1 MTTSILVVSKA
12 IEIRER
18 IKQSLS
24 KDIYNVYWANDS
36 AAAVNILKTT
46 ALEIVITDIDIG
58 QLDGWRLSRLI
69 RSGIFPSE
77 STLPI
82 ILLTETHCERIA
94 ETTAN
99 IFDINQVVPYN
110 ELNDLEKYIQ
120 QTLQKSLPSQALHR
134 ALVIEDTS
142 DTAFLI
148 QRILKN
154 QFTVD
159 IAPDGES
166 GLKAFKENHFDIV
179 LVDIMMPGISGVEVI
194 EHIKKMN
201 DQQVVIVMTAHGTM
215 DLAELIMNKGATDYI
230 QKPFKA
236 EQLRK
241 VCDISF
247 KRDDFIISNKQFA
260 QRTNA
265 LTQERQKFKL
275 LTNTH
280 NRILN
285 SLSNI
290 IIELDEQFKIK
301 FVNQAWCELTGQSI
315 TQAIDSNYL
324 ESISEDR
331 RYIIQQQL
339 ELLKLEKIEQAKFEY
354 TLKTNNIDIDE
365 TIWCEASFTLL
376 NNETQN
382 NHISFTGTI
391 ENITERK
398 KSEERLKHVAVHDAL
413 TNLHNR
419 YYFDNELHKLTI
431 ATHNNQTL
439 QHALLYI
446 DLDNFK
452 IINDTQGHHQG
463 DKVLKEIAK
472 LLSEEISV
480 NDLLCRIGGDEFTI
494 ILYNTNLS
502 HADKIANRILKT
514 IACTRFQFNQQ
525 VYQVQCSIG
534 VKGIDGQTEN
544 PEHYLQH
551 ADIAM
556 FAAKKRGKN
565 CVHVYTESDALTTQL
580 TTNFEWAQK
589 IQNAVDSDEII
600 LHFQPI
606 INVKNKNVAY
616 YEALVRLSIDGNII
630 YPGDFIPALE
640 QENNIKTLDYHVI
653 GKALKML
660 KEYDFLPKVAINL
673 SAQACS
679 DEQLLNYIEHKIA
692 QYNISPE
699 KLIFELTETASLS
712 NITATLRLVNRL
724 NELGCSFS
732 IDDFGTGFST
742 FTYLKQL
749 PASSVK
755 IDGSFVQN
763 MDTDPVDASLV
774 KAIHDAAKALN
785 KKSVAEFVENAA
797 ILDKLA
803 EIGVDY
809 AQGYHI
815 SKPLPIDVLIKN
827 HQLITTG

>member
-1 MTTSILVVSKA
+1 MATSILVVSKFP
-12 IEIRER
+12 EIRER
-18 IKQSLS
+18 ITQVLS
-24 KDIYNVYWANDS
+24 KDIFNIYWANDS

-46 ALEIVITDIDIG
+46 ALEIVVTDIDIG

-77 STLPI
+77 SALPI

-94 ETTAN
+94 ETTAK
-99 IFDINQVVPYN
+99 IFDINQVVPYD
-110 ELNDLEKYIQ
+110 ELDLLEKYIY
-120 QTLQKSLPSQALHR
+120 QTLQKSLPSQALHK

-148 QRILKN
+148 QRILKS

-166 GLKAFKENHFDIV
+166 GLKAYNKSTYDIV

-194 EHIKKMN
+194 EKIREMN
-201 DQQVVIVMTAHGTM
+201 TQQVIIVMTAHGTI

-265 LTQERQKFKL
+265 LTQERQKFKI

-285 SLSNI
+285 SLSSI
-290 IIELDEQFKIK
+290 IIELDEQFRIK
-301 FVNQAWCELTGQSI
+301 FINQAWYEHTGESL
-315 TQAIDSNYL
+315 TQATNSNYL
-324 ESISEDR
+324 ESINKDE
-331 RYIIQQQL
+331 RYIIEQQL
-339 ELLKLEKIEQAKFEY
+339 ELLKTGKIEQAKFEY
-354 TLKTNNIDIDE
+354 ILNTNDDKSL
-365 TIWCEASFTLL
+365 WCEASFTLL
-376 NNETQN
+376 NDNTKAN
-382 NHISFTGTI
+382 CISFTGTI

-398 KSEERLKHVAVHDAL
+398 KSEERLKHVAIHDAL

-419 YYFDNELHKLTI
+419 YYFDNELHKLTV
-431 ATHNNQTL
+431 ATNNNKQ
-439 QHALLYI
+439 QHSLLYI

-472 LLSEEISV
+472 LLSDEISV

-494 ILYNTNLS
+494 ILYNTNLN
-502 HADKIANRILKT
+502 HADKIANKILKT
-514 IACTRFQFNQQ
+514 VACTRFQFNQQ

-534 VKGIDGQTEN
+534 VKGIDGKTEN
-544 PEHYLQH
+544 SEHYLQH

-580 TTNFEWAQK
+580 TSNFEWAQK
-589 IQNAVDSDEII
+589 IQNAVDNDEII

-606 INVKNKNVAY
+606 INVKDKEIAY

-679 DEQLLNYIEHKIA
+679 DEQLLKYIEQKIA
-692 QYNISPE
+692 LYNICPTR
-699 KLIFELTETASLS
+699 LIFELTETASLS

-724 NELGCSFS
+724 NEIGCSFS

-755 IDGSFVQN
+755 IDGSFVKN

-797 ILDKLA
+797 ILEKLE

-809 AQGYHI
+809 AQGYYI
-815 SKPLPIDVLIKN
+815 SKPMPIEILINENQK
-827 HQLITTG
+827 LIATS

>member
-12 IEIRER
+12 PEIRER
-18 IKQSLS
+18 ITQALPTEVFN
-24 KDIYNVYWANDS
+24 IYWANNS

-46 ALEIVITDIDIG
+46 ALEMVITDIDIG

-99 IFDINQVVPYN
+99 IFDINQVVPYS
-110 ELNDLEKYIQ
+110 ELNNLEKHIQ
-120 QTLQKSLPSQALHR
+120 QTLEKSLPSQTLHK

-148 QRILKN
+148 QRILKS
-154 QFTVD
+154 QFSVD
-159 IAPDGES
+159 IASDGES
-166 GLKAFKENHFDIV
+166 GLKIYKDGFYDIV

-194 EHIKKMN
+194 EQIKKIN
-201 DQQVVIVMTAHGTM
+201 DQQVVIVMTAHGTI

-247 KRDDFIISNKQFA
+247 KRDDFITSNRQFA

-265 LTQERQKFKL
+265 LMQEKQKFKL
-275 LTNTH
+275 LTSTH

-285 SLSNI
+285 SLTNI
-290 IIELDEQFKIK
+290 IIELDEQLKIK
-301 FVNQAWCELTGQSI
+301 FVNQAWCEQTGQS
-315 TQAIDSNYL
+315 TSQAIDSNYI
-324 ESISEDR
+324 ESINEDR
-331 RYIIQQQL
+331 RYAIEQQL
-339 ELLKLEKIEQAKFEY
+339 ELLKLGKIEKIKFEY
-354 TLKTNNIDIDE
+354 TLQTNNS
-365 TIWCEASFTLL
+365 IWCEASFTLL
-376 NNETQN
+376 NTEAQEKN
-382 NHISFTGTI
+382 ISFTGTI

-431 ATHNNQTL
+431 ATHNNKQL

-472 LLSEEISV
+472 LLSDEISV

-494 ILYNTNLS
+494 ILYNTNLK
-502 HADKIANRILKT
+502 HADKIANRILNT
-514 IACTRFQFNQQ
+514 IACTRFQFNKQ

-565 CVHVYTESDALTTQL
+565 CVHIYTESDALTTQL

-589 IQNAVDSDEII
+589 IQNAVDNDEII

-606 INVKNKNVAY
+606 INIKNKSIAY
-616 YEALVRLSIDGNII
+616 YEALVRLSIDGKII

-660 KEYDFLPKVAINL
+660 KEHDFLPKVAINL

-679 DEQLLNYIEHKIA
+679 DEQLLNYIEQKIT
-692 QYNISPE
+692 QYNICPT

-774 KAIHDAAKALN
+774 KAIHDAAKSLN

-803 EIGVDY
+803 EIGVNY
-809 AQGYHI
+809 AQGYYI
-815 SKPLPIDVLIKN
+815 SKPLPIEALIN
-827 HQLITTG
+827 NELVVAN

>member
-1 MTTSILVVSKA
+1 MAASILVVSKSQQ
-12 IEIRER
+12 IKER
-18 IKQSLS
+18 ITQALTSNEF
-24 KDIYNVYWANDS
+24 NVFWASDS
-36 AAAVNILKTT
+36 AAAVNLLKTS
-46 ALEIVITDIDIG
+46 ALDLVITDIDIG

-69 RSGIFPSE
+69 RTGIFPSE
-77 STLPI
+77 SDLPI

-99 IFDINQVVPYN
+99 IFDINQVVPYDDIMN
-110 ELNDLEKYIQ
+110 IEQHIK
-120 QTLQKSLPSQALHR
+120 QTLHKLLPSKILHR
-134 ALVIEDTS
+134 ALIIEDTA
-142 DTAFLI
+142 DTANLI

-159 IAPDGES
+159 IAANGEG
-166 GLKAFKENHFDIV
+166 GLEKYQETSYDIV
-179 LVDIMMPGISGVEVI
+179 LVDIMMPGISGVEVV
-194 EHIKKMN
+194 ERLRQLN
-201 DQQVVIVMTAHGTM
+201 NQQVIIVMTAHGTI
-215 DLAELIMNKGATDYI
+215 DLAELIMNIGATDYI

-265 LTQERQKFKL
+265 LNQEREKFQQ
-275 LTNTH
+275 LTDTH

-285 SLSNI
+285 SLSNVV
-290 IIELDEQFKIK
+290 IELDAQFNIQ
-301 FVNQAWCELTGQSI
+301 FINHTWQEY
-315 TQAIDSNYL
+315 TQQPINKAIGMNYL
-324 ESISEDR
+324 DSIDESR
-331 RYIIQQQL
+331 RYIVQQQL
-339 ELLKLEKIEQAKFEY
+339 ELLLSGKVEQAKFEY
-354 TLKTNNIDIDE
+354 RLNASNSATL
-365 TIWCEASFTLL
+365 WCEANFTLL
-376 NNETQN
+376 KNEKNSENN
-382 NHISFTGTI
+382 SFAGTI

-398 KSEERLKHVAVHDAL
+398 KAEARLKHVAIHDAL

-419 YYFDNELHKLTI
+419 YYFDNELDNLTI
-431 ATHNNQTL
+431 AVQSSNT

-463 DKVLKEIAK
+463 DKVLKEIAT
-472 LLSEEISV
+472 LLSQELSEK
-480 NDLLCRIGGDEFTI
+480 DLLCRIGGDEFTI
-494 ILYNTNLS
+494 ILFNTYLEQAKN
-502 HADKIANRILKT
+502 IANKIVKT
-514 IACTRFQFNQQ
+514 VASTRFQFSNQ

-534 VKGIDGQTEN
+534 VKSIDGETDN

-565 CVHVYTESDALTTQL
+565 CVHVYSESDALTVQL
-580 TTNFEWAQK
+580 TNSFEWIQK
-589 IQNAVDSDEII
+589 IQKAVDNDEII

-606 INVKNKNVAY
+606 IQVSNKQVAY
-616 YEALVRLSIDGNII
+616 YEALVRLKIDDKLIF
-630 YPGDFIPALE
+630 PGDFIPALE
-640 QENNIKTLDYHVI
+640 QEDNIKTLDYHVI
-653 GKALKML
+653 GKTLKTL

-679 DEQLLNYIEHKIA
+679 DEQLLQFIEEKIA
-692 QYNISPE
+692 QYNICPTR
-699 KLIFELTETASLS
+699 LIFELTETASLS

-755 IDGSFVQN
+755 IDGSFVKN
-763 MDTDPVDASLV
+763 MDTDPVDSSLV
-774 KAIHDAAKALN
+774 KAIHDAAAALN
-785 KKSVAEFVENAA
+785 KKSVAEFVENQA

-815 SKPLPIDVLIKN
+815 SKPLPIEALLPEN
-827 HQLITTG
+827 APCITAM